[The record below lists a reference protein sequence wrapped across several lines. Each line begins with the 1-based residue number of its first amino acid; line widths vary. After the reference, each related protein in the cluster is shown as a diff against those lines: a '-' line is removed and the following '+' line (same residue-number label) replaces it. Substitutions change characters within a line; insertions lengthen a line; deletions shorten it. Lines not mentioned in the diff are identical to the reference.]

1 MEKKWIQCVWLR
13 EEAIFPMMLGTGRAM
28 QDNVVDNNVV
38 VLLIVL
44 SIQEAKE
51 ESIHHTDCCQISDV
65 QLLFCSLFI
74 TDYLRDMMNVVCV
87 RV

>member
-1 MEKKWIQCVWLR
+1 MVELHSVKKKRKKWRKKWIQCVWLR

-44 SIQEAKE
+44 SI
-51 ESIHHTDCCQISDV
+51 
-65 QLLFCSLFI
+65 
-74 TDYLRDMMNVVCV
+74 
-87 RV
+87 

>member
-1 MEKKWIQCVWLR
+1 MEKKWRQCVWLR

-44 SIQEAKE
+44 SI
-51 ESIHHTDCCQISDV
+51 
-65 QLLFCSLFI
+65 
-74 TDYLRDMMNVVCV
+74 
-87 RV
+87 